1 MIERQG
7 LRIAAVSYDSQEV
20 LQNFALKYQIRFP
33 LLSDRDSAVIRSFGI
48 LNSNVAASLR
58 AHGVP
63 HPVEYLI
70 AEDGK
75 VVRKYF
81 VPNYQH
87 RVTASAVLLREFG
100 VASDGAPIVRLRSGA
115 LTVEIGLS
123 SAKAFAGQ
131 ELGFL
136 ARFNLEPGW
145 HVYGAPLPEAYTTTS
160 VRFDGPQIVRQYF
173 DLPSAVP
180 LRDGALK
187 ETLPVYAG
195 SFQGVGSLLLRFPLE
210 EGETVLSG
218 HVCFQQC
225 SETICEA
232 PEALPFELRLTLEPF
247 MDATRST
254 KVRASQRE
262 SA

>member
-20 LQNFALKYQIRFP
+20 LQSFALKYQIRFP

-48 LNSNVAASLR
+48 LNTNIAAGLR

-70 AEDGK
+70 GEDGK

-87 RVTASAVLLREFG
+87 RVTASAVVLREFG
-100 VASDGAPIVRLRSGA
+100 VASDDAPVVTLRSGA
-115 LTVEIGLS
+115 LTVEVGLS

-131 ELGFL
+131 ELGFF
-136 ARFNLEPGW
+136 AKFNLEPGW

-160 VRFDGPQIVRQYF
+160 VIFDGPQIVRQFF

-180 LRDGALK
+180 LPNGVLK
-187 ETLPVYAG
+187 ETLPVYVG
-195 SFQGVGSLLLRFPLE
+195 SFRGVGSLLLRFPLD
-210 EGETVLSG
+210 EGEAILSG
-218 HVCFQQC
+218 HVRFQQC

-247 MDATRST
+247 MDATRSK